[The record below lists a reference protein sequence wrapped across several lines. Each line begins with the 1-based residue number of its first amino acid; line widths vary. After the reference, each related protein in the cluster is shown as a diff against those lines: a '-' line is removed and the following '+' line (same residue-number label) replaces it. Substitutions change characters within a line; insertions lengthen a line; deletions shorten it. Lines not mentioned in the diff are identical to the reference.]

1 MEGVGVE
8 VEEDKKWEVVVE
20 EEKNKFEV
28 VVEEEEEPEVKQKVL
43 I

>member
-8 VEEDKKWEVVVE
+8 VEEDKKLEVVVE

-28 VVEEEEEPEVKQKVL
+28 VVEEEEPEVKQKVL

>member
-28 VVEEEEEPEVKQKVL
+28 VVEEEEPEVKQKVL